1 MRTRLVI
8 CLSAAAVLAA
18 SLPAHASA
26 EGIEYRTSVK
36 ATLSYTERQD
46 WQIVKPRPG
55 GCRAVGSGF
64 EVLHAQS
71 SGRTLLH
78 EFKEDS
84 HRPFT
89 ASVAPTVRWT
99 DQVVDNTTLTPP
111 ESEDT
116 SCGDNTKDCGT
127 FPLKSNH
134 FSVVSRNDHVS
145 LSDNRAE
152 GQPSLDNCFSLGWQ
166 QPWYA
171 HKVSGRWASK
181 RWAAGRAGV
190 HHVTI
195 TKRFRPEIR
204 RDTDVGD
211 VQVTAT
217 VTFDLTYKM
226 PAKRGRAI

>member
-1 MRTRLVI
+1 MRTAI
-8 CLSAAAVLAA
+8 AAALVAATFLTLAA
-18 SLPAHASA
+18 TASA
-26 EGIEYRTSVK
+26 EGIEYRTNVK

-71 SGRTLLH
+71 SGRTLLR

-99 DQVVDNTTLTPP
+99 DQVVDSTTRTPP
-111 ESEDT
+111 ESEDM
-116 SCGDNTKDCGT
+116 SCGDDTRDCGT
-127 FPLKSNH
+127 FTLKSNH

-152 GQPSLDNCFSLGWQ
+152 GQPSLDNCFALGWQ

-171 HKVSGRWASK
+171 HKVTGRWATK
-181 RWAAGRAGV
+181 RWAAGRAGA
-190 HHVTI
+190 HHVTV
-195 TKRFRPEIR
+195 TRRFPSEIR
-204 RDTDVGD
+204 RNTDVGD

-226 PAKRGRAI
+226 PAKRGRAIY